1 MIYLDEP
8 DLDYI
13 PSTRG
18 DKVREFERAC
28 ADYLGVDDCVAVNS
42 GTSALFL
49 SLLACGIGPKDEVL
63 VPACTFAGT
72 ANAVLY
78 TGANVKLI
86 DVDGKTWCISQQ
98 YEKYLKR
105 KTKAI
110 IPVSLYGC
118 TFNLTDYYSAQLIFD
133 LAEAFPLS
141 APGSIRCYSF
151 NGNKTITTGGGG
163 LIVGQNLDKI
173 RAMLIPGLYDGL
185 GWNMG
190 MPAVNAALGLEQLK
204 KVDIYIEK
212 KRRFNQIYREELDG
226 LVKFQEPTPD
236 SNPIWWMTACLVP
249 DNISVPELRNRLY
262 AKGIPTRK
270 VFEPLYYY
278 SHIKDKTF
286 CPNAEYVYRQGICLP
301 SSVKNSD
308 GDIRRVC
315 KTLKNVIISQ

>member
-141 APGSIRCYSF
+141 APGCIRCYSF

-226 LVKFQEPTPD
+226 LVKFQEPTPG
-236 SNPIWWMTACLVP
+236 SNPVWWMTACLFP
-249 DNISVPELRNRLY
+249 ENISVPELRKKLY
-262 AKGIPTRK
+262 DKGIPTREI
-270 VFEPLYYY
+270 FRPLYYY
-278 SHIKDKTF
+278 PHIKDKTY
-286 CPNAEYVYRQGICLP
+286 CPNAEYIYNHGLCLP

-308 GDIRRVC
+308 GDIRRIC
-315 KTLKNVIISQ
+315 KTLKNVIIGQ